1 METLASRIKEY
12 RQKRGLTQ
20 AEVAEVAGIS
30 RNSYILIEKG
40 ITKDILLQTAI
51 GISKALSI
59 PFSEL
64 YGINDMMDNK
74 ESDRLKVLAFHSLDR
89 YESFQSL
96 FNPYTELKSET
107 EREEKFQEHRKRLRE
122 FKKGVLETMV
132 NVGFCTLEEISEYYD
147 YVNKRG
153 KYKPKTNTE
162 N

>member
-1 METLASRIKEY
+1 METIGERIK
-12 RQKRGLTQ
+12 RIRKSKGMNQI
-20 AEVAEVAGIS
+20 EVAEAAGITQS
-30 RNSYILIEKG
+30 ALAAIEKNKTSN
-40 ITKDILLQTAI
+40 IFLKVAI
-51 GISKALSI
+51 GISKALNE
-59 PFSEL
+59 PFNEL
-64 YGINDMMDNK
+64 FEVPGNTD
-74 ESDRLKVLAFHSLDR
+74 SDRLKALAFHSLDR

-147 YVNKRG
+147 YVHKRG